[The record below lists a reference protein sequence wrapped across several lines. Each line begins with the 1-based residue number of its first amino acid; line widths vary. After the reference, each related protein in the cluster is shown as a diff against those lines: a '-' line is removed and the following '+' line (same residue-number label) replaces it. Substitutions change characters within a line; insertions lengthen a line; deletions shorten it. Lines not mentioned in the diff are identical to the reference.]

1 MPKSRSPRSAAV
13 TPAGVAARTSVAAA
27 VRAGGRR
34 ALGRLVH
41 RGWQWV
47 QQAGGVTNESPG
59 PYRFGALGD
68 GTRLAFPLGAVFNEQ
83 WITIGPFSIIGERV
97 TISAGF
103 LPGLDLGPDPIVR
116 IGGGCVIGR
125 DSHIVGHQ
133 SIVLGDDV
141 WTGPGVYISDQAHEY
156 RDTELPIG
164 KQWPRNEPVE
174 IGSGS
179 WIGTGAVILPGA
191 RLGRNV
197 VVAAGSVV
205 RGVVPDHSVVAGA
218 PARVVRSW
226 TAEEGWQPPLRHD
239 PPAPVPEG
247 VTAEQ
252 LRALVGWDLRLPG
265 ESA

>member
-1 MPKSRSPRSAAV
+1 MPI
-13 TPAGVAARTSVAAA
+13 TSSLFSTA
-27 VRAGGRR
+27 RAGGRR
-34 ALGRLVH
+34 AVGRLVH
-41 RGWQWV
+41 RGWQWA
-47 QQAGGVTNESPG
+47 QRAGAVSNDNPG
-59 PYRFGALGD
+59 PYRFGSLGD
-68 GTRLAFPLGAVFNEQ
+68 GTKLAFPLGAVFNEQ

-103 LPGLDLGPDPIVR
+103 LPGLDLGPEPIVR

-156 RDTELPIG
+156 RATDLPIG

-174 IGSGS
+174 IGAGS

-205 RGVVPDHSVVAGA
+205 RGDVPDHSVVAGA
-218 PARVVRSW
+218 PAKVVRSW
-226 TAEEGWQPPLRHD
+226 TAGEGWQPPFRTD
-239 PPAPVPEG
+239 APTAIPEG

-265 ESA
+265 ESAPS

>member
-1 MPKSRSPRSAAV
+1 MSNAR
-13 TPAGVAARTSVAAA
+13 TFLNAARS
-27 VRAGGRR
+27 RGRR
-34 ALGRLVH
+34 VAGRLVH
-41 RGWQWV
+41 RGWRWV
-47 QQAGGVTNESPG
+47 QGVGAVSNDNPG
-59 PYRFGALGD
+59 PYRFRELGD
-68 GTRLAFPLGAVFNEQ
+68 GTKLAFPLGAVFNEQ

-125 DSHIVGHQ
+125 GSHIVGHQ

-141 WTGPGVYISDQAHEY
+141 WTGPYVYITDTAHSY
-156 RDTELPIG
+156 HDTELPIG

-191 RLGRNV
+191 RIGRNV

-205 RGVVPDHSVVAGA
+205 RGEVPDYSVVAGA
-218 PARVVRSW
+218 PAKVVRNW
-226 TAEEGWQPPLRHD
+226 TDADGWQPPLRHE
-239 PPAPVPEG
+239 PPNPIPDG
-247 VTAEQ
+247 ITAEQ

-265 ESA
+265 ESTGEQS

>member
-1 MPKSRSPRSAAV
+1 MSITRSLFSAA
-13 TPAGVAARTSVAAA
+13 
-27 VRAGGRR
+27 RAGGRR
-34 ALGRLVH
+34 AAGRLVH

-47 QQAGGVTNESPG
+47 QRAGAVSSENPG
-59 PYRFGALGD
+59 PYRFRELGA
-68 GTRLAFPLGAVFNEQ
+68 GTKLTFPLGAVFNEQ

-103 LPGLDLGPDPIVR
+103 LPGLDLGPEPIVR

-156 RDTELPIG
+156 RATDLPIG

-205 RGVVPDHSVVAGA
+205 RGEVPDHTVVAGA
-218 PARVVRSW
+218 PARAVRRW
-226 TAEEGWQPPLRHD
+226 TPEEGWQPPFRNE
-239 PPAPVPEG
+239 PPRPLPDD
-247 VTAEQ
+247 VTVAQ
-252 LRALVGWDLRLPG
+252 LRALAGWDLRLPG
-265 ESA
+265 EPGA